1 MNTMEKEIILQEIS
15 AVYQVKT
22 NVKAPIERCA
32 SAWEVGYFFSKEI
45 GNLTQERL
53 VALFLNTK
61 NEVLAYSVIT
71 QGTINQSI
79 ANPRDILQRA
89 LLTNSASVVIAHN
102 HPSGNLTPSE
112 DDKRATKRLKECCEM
127 MGIMLLDHFIV
138 SEESHLSFASQ
149 GLL

>member
-1 MNTMEKEIILQEIS
+1 MEKEIILQEIS
-15 AVYQVKT
+15 AVYQVRKD
-22 NVKAPIERCA
+22 VEAPITRCS
-32 SAWEVGYFFSKEI
+32 SAWEVGYFFSNEI

-61 NEVLAYSVIT
+61 NQVLAYSVIT
-71 QGTINQSI
+71 QGSINQSI

-89 LLTNSASVVIAHN
+89 LLTNSAGLIIAHN
-102 HPSGNLTPSE
+102 HPSGDLTPSE
-112 DDKRATKRLKECCEM
+112 DDKRTTKRLKECCEM

>member
-1 MNTMEKEIILQEIS
+1 MEKEIILQEIT
-15 AVYQVKT
+15 AVYQVRKD
-22 NVKAPIERCA
+22 VEAPITRCS
-32 SAWEVGYFFSKEI
+32 SAWEVGYFFSNEI

-71 QGTINQSI
+71 QGTINQSM

-89 LLTNSASVVIAHN
+89 LLTNSAGVIIAHN

-112 DDKRATKRLKECCEM
+112 DDKRSTKNLKECCEM

>member
-1 MNTMEKEIILQEIS
+1 MEKEIILQEIT
-15 AVYQVKT
+15 AVYQVR
-22 NVKAPIERCA
+22 NDVEVPITRCT
-32 SAWEVGYFFSKEI
+32 SAWEVGYFFSNEI

-61 NEVLAYSVIT
+61 NQVLAYSVIT
-71 QGTINQSI
+71 QGSINQSI

-89 LLTNSASVVIAHN
+89 LLTNSASLIIAHN
-102 HPSGNLTPSE
+102 HPSGDLTPSE
-112 DDKRATKRLKECCEM
+112 DDKRSTKNLKECCDM

>member
-1 MNTMEKEIILQEIS
+1 MEKEIILQEIS
-15 AVYQVKT
+15 AVYQVRKD
-22 NVKAPIERCA
+22 VEVPITRCS
-32 SAWEVGYFFSKEI
+32 SAWEVGYFFSNEI

-61 NEVLAYSVIT
+61 NQVLAYSVIT
-71 QGTINQSI
+71 QGSINQSI
-79 ANPRDILQRA
+79 ANPRYILQRA
-89 LLTNSASVVIAHN
+89 LLTNSAGLIIAHN
-102 HPSGNLTPSE
+102 HPSGDLTPSE
-112 DDKRATKRLKECCEM
+112 DDKRTTKRLKECCEM

>member
-1 MNTMEKEIILQEIS
+1 MEKEIILQEIS
-15 AVYQVKT
+15 AVYQVRKDIE
-22 NVKAPIERCA
+22 APITRC
-32 SAWEVGYFFSKEI
+32 SNAWEVGYFFSNEI

-61 NEVLAYSVIT
+61 NQVLAYSVIT
-71 QGTINQSI
+71 QGSINQSI

-89 LLTNSASVVIAHN
+89 LLTNSAGLIIAHN
-102 HPSGNLTPSE
+102 HPSGDLTPSE
-112 DDKRATKRLKECCEM
+112 DDKRTTKRLKECCEM

>member
-1 MNTMEKEIILQEIS
+1 MNIMEKEIILQEIS
-15 AVYQVKT
+15 AVYQVRKDIE
-22 NVKAPIERCA
+22 APITRC
-32 SAWEVGYFFSKEI
+32 SNAWEVGYFFSNEI

-89 LLTNSASVVIAHN
+89 LLTNSAGLIIAHN
-102 HPSGNLTPSE
+102 HPSGDLTPSE
-112 DDKRATKRLKECCEM
+112 DDKRTTKRLKECCEM

>member
-1 MNTMEKEIILQEIS
+1 M
-15 AVYQVKT
+15 
-22 NVKAPIERCA
+22 
-32 SAWEVGYFFSKEI
+32 
-45 GNLTQERL
+45 
-53 VALFLNTK
+53 
-61 NEVLAYSVIT
+61 
-71 QGTINQSI
+71 

-89 LLTNSASVVIAHN
+89 LLTNSAGVIIAHN

-112 DDKRATKRLKECCEM
+112 DDKRSTKNLKECCEM

>member
-1 MNTMEKEIILQEIS
+1 MEKEIILQEIS
-15 AVYQVKT
+15 AVYQVRKDIE
-22 NVKAPIERCA
+22 APITRC
-32 SAWEVGYFFSKEI
+32 SNAWEVGYFFSNEI

-89 LLTNSASVVIAHN
+89 LLTNSAGLIIAHN
-102 HPSGNLTPSE
+102 HPSGDLTPSE
-112 DDKRATKRLKECCEM
+112 DDKRTTKRLKECCEM

>member
-1 MNTMEKEIILQEIS
+1 MEKEIILQEIS
-15 AVYQVKT
+15 AVYQVRKD
-22 NVKAPIERCA
+22 VEVPITRCS
-32 SAWEVGYFFSKEI
+32 SAWEVGYFFSNEI

-61 NEVLAYSVIT
+61 NQVLAYSVIT
-71 QGTINQSI
+71 QGSINQSI

-89 LLTNSASVVIAHN
+89 LLTNSAGLIIAHN
-102 HPSGNLTPSE
+102 HPSGDLTPSE
-112 DDKRATKRLKECCEM
+112 DDKRTTKRLKECCEM

>member
-1 MNTMEKEIILQEIS
+1 MEKEIILQEIS
-15 AVYQVKT
+15 AVYQVRKD
-22 NVKAPIERCA
+22 VEVPITRCS
-32 SAWEVGYFFSKEI
+32 SAWEVGYFFSNEI

-61 NEVLAYSVIT
+61 NQVLAYSVIT
-71 QGTINQSI
+71 QGSINQSI
-79 ANPRDILQRA
+79 AIPRDILQRA
-89 LLTNSASVVIAHN
+89 LLTNSAGLIIAHN
-102 HPSGNLTPSE
+102 HPSGDLTPSE
-112 DDKRATKRLKECCEM
+112 DDKRTTKRLKECCEM

>member
-15 AVYQVKT
+15 AVYQVRKD
-22 NVKAPIERCA
+22 VEVPITRCS
-32 SAWEVGYFFSKEI
+32 SAWEVGYFFSNEI

-61 NEVLAYSVIT
+61 NQVLAYSVIT
-71 QGTINQSI
+71 QGSINQSI

-89 LLTNSASVVIAHN
+89 LLTNSAGLIIAHN
-102 HPSGNLTPSE
+102 HPSGDLTPSE
-112 DDKRATKRLKECCEM
+112 DDKRTTKRLKECCEM

>member
-1 MNTMEKEIILQEIS
+1 MEKEIILQEIS
-15 AVYQVKT
+15 AVYQVRKDIE
-22 NVKAPIERCA
+22 APITRC
-32 SAWEVGYFFSKEI
+32 SNAWEVGYFFSNEI

-89 LLTNSASVVIAHN
+89 LLTNSAGLIIAHN
-102 HPSGNLTPSE
+102 HPSADLTPSE
-112 DDKRATKRLKECCEM
+112 DDKRTTKRLKECCEM